1 MEAEGAPEVQQ
12 NDGEPV
18 EQDDVPAQE
27 NDAMWELQL
36 VKFKYFLKE
45 LQFRILTIKG
55 RSIH

>member
-1 MEAEGAPEVQQ
+1 MEAEGVPEVQQ
-12 NDGEPV
+12 NDAEPV

-45 LQFRILTIKG
+45 LQFRILTFKG
-55 RSIH
+55 RSIY

>member
-45 LQFRILTIKG
+45 LQFRILTFKG